1 MVLNE
6 RKIDINISGLDVD
19 DPLPAIPPS
28 LLLSSRV
35 DRMDEIAKRDGLTI
49 PVLDQ
54 GLIDSRGD
62 FAILGSLVQIPDHVQ
77 SWFEEGAVE
86 KANFMPPFFQAS
98 STVPLFLLSRNCSG
112 VACQGRNMEATCRA

>member
-1 MVLNE
+1 MATCCRDLENLNLRRKVKVNFLFLIYFIHPEILVALNE

-19 DPLPAIPPS
+19 DPLRAIPPS

-35 DRMDEIAKRDGLTI
+35 DQMNEIAKRDGLTI

-86 KANFMPPFFQAS
+86 IANFMP
-98 STVPLFLLSRNCSG
+98 
-112 VACQGRNMEATCRA
+112 